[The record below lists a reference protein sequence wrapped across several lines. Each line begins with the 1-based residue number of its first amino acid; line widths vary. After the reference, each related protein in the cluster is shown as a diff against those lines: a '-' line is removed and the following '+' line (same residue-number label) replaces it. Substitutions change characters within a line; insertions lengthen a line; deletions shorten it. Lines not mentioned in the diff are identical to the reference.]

1 MDSSFS
7 TNDRS
12 DGLFYRC
19 LSASM
24 DLTHQT
30 TVILL
35 GRKIQPCQD
44 SVSSRRN
51 ITVFEFELI
60 FTSTLR
66 DPSRLTGPP
75 ATKMSNCL
83 QPSPIGLS
91 ACLIFVLMPNC
102 LAQLIL
108 LLQYFRCKSNG
119 LFANTLTIVL
129 WHQ

>member
-1 MDSSFS
+1 MDSFLH
-7 TNDRS
+7 NRS

-24 DLTHQT
+24 DLTNQT

-51 ITVFEFELI
+51 ITVFEFKLI

-75 ATKMSNCL
+75 ATKLSNCL

-91 ACLIFVLMPNC
+91 VCLIVVVMPNC

-108 LLQYFRCKSNG
+108 FGSIIRRKSNG